1 MPQQQSENFAPTISG
16 DNTDVV
22 WLNRQHGLLLR
33 RLRPSDSYGRFDL
46 ILRDGVPWAVIGT
59 TRLLPV
65 KDAKY
70 KPLGEG
76 LSVASGCC

>member
-1 MPQQQSENFAPTISG
+1 MPQQQSENFTPAMIG

-33 RLRPSDSYGRFDL
+33 RLRVSDSDGRFDL

-59 TRLLPV
+59 TRLLPL
-65 KDAKY
+65 K
-70 KPLGEG
+70 G
-76 LSVASGCC
+76 S

>member
-1 MPQQQSENFAPTISG
+1 MPQQQSENFAALSG

-33 RLRPSDSYGRFDL
+33 RLRPSDSDGRFDL

-59 TRLLPV
+59 TRLPP
-65 KDAKY
+65 AKG
-70 KPLGEG
+70 P
-76 LSVASGCC
+76 